1 MAAAARKVDP
11 LVASLRPAFA
21 ELSLDDDKLHEAVV
35 WCRQNGADSL
45 KELQGAGAEVTDELI
60 ESLRL
65 KKVKA
70 INLRKMLVA
79 PSDAQ
84 AKAPGGS
91 RGGGSDS
98 AATAAAAAAARQR
111 ELEAIEK
118 ELEKS
123 KAENARQKQQIENTP
138 KSCACLVM

>member
-1 MAAAARKVDP
+1 M
-11 LVASLRPAFA
+11 
-21 ELSLDDDKLHEAVV
+21 V

-84 AKAPGGS
+84 AKAPGES

-98 AATAAAAAAARQR
+98 AAAAVAARQR
-111 ELEAIEK
+111 ELEAIKK

-138 KSCACLVM
+138 KSGACLACLVM